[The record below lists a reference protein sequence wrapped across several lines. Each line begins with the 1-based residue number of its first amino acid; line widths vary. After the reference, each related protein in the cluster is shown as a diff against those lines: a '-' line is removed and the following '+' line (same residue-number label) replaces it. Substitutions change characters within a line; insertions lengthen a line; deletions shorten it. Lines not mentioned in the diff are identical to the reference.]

1 MAYTEANYE
10 NAVIQLIEQLGY
22 THVYGPDVV
31 RDYTDPLYSDVLE
44 GALIAVNPG
53 IPQAAI
59 NEALFKL
66 RNIEN
71 GKLEQRNIIFTD
83 YLQNGIEVAYF
94 HNLLLYMPYFMLFS
108 LMKLDPHTTIYF
120 FDNGP
125 KQNPTTIDTSANLFP
140 QSLRQILLQYF

>member
-1 MAYTEANYE
+1 MIFSEANYE
-10 NAVIQLIEQLGY
+10 NAVIQLLAKLGY
-22 THVYGPDVV
+22 TQIYGPDVE
-31 RDYTDPLYSDVLE
+31 RDYTDPLYSEVLE

-83 YLQNGIEVAYF
+83 YLQNGIEVSFYHNGEQKYERF
-94 HNLLLYMPYFMLFS
+94 HLI
-108 LMKLDPHTTIYF
+108 D
-120 FDNGP
+120 FDH
-125 KQNPTTIDTSANLFP
+125 IDLNSFIVANKWTF
-140 QSLRQILLQYF
+140 Q

>member
-1 MAYTEANYE
+1 MSYTEANYE

-31 RDYTDPLYSDVLE
+31 RDYTDPLYSEVLE

-53 IPQAAI
+53 VPQAAI

-94 HNLLLYMPYFMLFS
+94 HNGEQKYERVHLIDYAHIDRNSF
-108 LMKLDPHTTIYF
+108 IVAI
-120 FDNGP
+120 NGP
-125 KQNPTTIDTSANLFP
+125 FRNTPKNAPML
-140 QSLRQILLQYF
+140 